1 MVDLVDIIQIVIVI
15 NWVDGVDEL
24 FEVAVEKVY
33 LEGGDDIQIRP
44 GVKIEGD
51 LQQFF
56 IDDSLLVEVVEKAI
70 EYL

>member
-51 LQQFF
+51 FQLFF

>member
-51 LQQFF
+51 LQLFF

>member
-56 IDDSLLVEVVEKAI
+56 KLIF
-70 EYL
+70 